1 MKVYLLQSTCE
12 TIRKAMEEKH
22 LSYKE
27 VAKLVDSSAST
38 IFRICTGKTRSIN
51 LDLAQKIEISLD
63 VLISNALD
71 DSKELIKRI
80 EELENENKLLKQLLI
95 EKWS

>member
-1 MKVYLLQSTCE
+1 MKIYLLQSTCE
-12 TIRKAMEEKH
+12 SIRKAIEEKH

-38 IFRICTGKTRSIN
+38 IHRICAGKTRIIN
-51 LDLAQKIEISLD
+51 LDLAQKIELTLD

-71 DSKELIKRI
+71 DNKALIKRI
-80 EELENENKLLKQLLI
+80 EELENENKQLKQLLI